1 MSTVSSAMIKAARL
15 VLAGIVS
22 VYSYEMEEEE
32 DQEEEEEEKVVVGNG
47 W

>member
-1 MSTVSSAMIKAARL
+1 MSTVSSVMIKAARL
-15 VLAGIVS
+15 VLAGIVC

-32 DQEEEEEEKVVVGNG
+32 EQEEEEEEKVVVGNG